1 MNENGHVMIV
11 ILTALI
17 SLTADC
23 VRVVALAVTVAGML
37 KIVMRVACR
46 VAVGILGILGQQRVI
61 PSTAQDPQC
70 CTLTH
75 LILWVNTPLVLRH
88 HLLLDHTHTRLLC
101 NLHINMMYFVF

>member
-1 MNENGHVMIV
+1 MIV

-46 VAVGILGILGQQRVI
+46 VAVGILGILGILGQQRVI
-61 PSTAQDPQC
+61 PSTAQDPQR
-70 CTLTH
+70 CTLTQ
-75 LILWVNTPLVLRH
+75 LIL
-88 HLLLDHTHTRLLC
+88 
-101 NLHINMMYFVF
+101 